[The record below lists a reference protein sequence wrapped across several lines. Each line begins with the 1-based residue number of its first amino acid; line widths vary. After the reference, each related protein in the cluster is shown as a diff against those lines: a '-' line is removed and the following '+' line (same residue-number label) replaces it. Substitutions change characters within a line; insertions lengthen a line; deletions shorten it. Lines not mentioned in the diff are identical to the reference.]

1 MSRRAIVK
9 VAAGLKGALF
19 VLVPLLIGA
28 AVGVYL
34 GSTYMLRD
42 GMVVEKGPQVAN
54 SYPVDVLG
62 VVESVSSSQI

>member
-42 GMVVEKGPQVAN
+42 GMVVEK
-54 SYPVDVLG
+54 
-62 VVESVSSSQI
+62 